1 MGTMDIDQLVE
12 VDLESLSK
20 YWQRVASVGLVE
32 VDREVLNVVRAAGEQ
47 MRNL

>member
-12 VDLESLSK
+12 ADLESLSK
-20 YWQRVASVGLVE
+20 YWQRVASVGLVG
-32 VDREVLNVVRAAGEQ
+32 DREVLNFVRAAGER